1 MNAKTISKII
11 ASVAIS
17 AVLAGCGTVQCR
29 SKSATCSRFDAPRG
43 QIGRSFAVRRSDAP
57 RGQIGQAYAVN
68 AIPAR
73 EHILPDSKRFV

>member
-17 AVLAGCGTVQCR
+17 AVLAGCGTTHCHSQG
-29 SKSATCSRFDAPRG
+29 ATSSRFDAPRG
-43 QIGRSFAVRRSDAP
+43 QIGHTYAVHRSDAP

-68 AIPAR
+68 TIPPR
-73 EHILPDSKRFV
+73 EHILPDSKRCV